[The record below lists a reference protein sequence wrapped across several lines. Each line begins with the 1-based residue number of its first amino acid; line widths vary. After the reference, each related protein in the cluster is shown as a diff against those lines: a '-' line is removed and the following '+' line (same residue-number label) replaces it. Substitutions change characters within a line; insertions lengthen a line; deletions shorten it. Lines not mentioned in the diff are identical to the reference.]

1 MFLLCL
7 VLSVSLTQ
15 NNPHDKAALFKVA
28 YSATLLFLCMCTK
41 LFLSCLTLYDYMNQ
55 NPPDSSVQG
64 TVQARILEC
73 VAGPSYRGSMLPRNR
88 NRGS

>member
-15 NNPHDKAALFKVA
+15 NDPHDKAALFKVA

-41 LFLSCLTLYDYMNQ
+41 LLQLCLTLYDSMN
-55 NPPDSSVQG
+55 
-64 TVQARILEC
+64 
-73 VAGPSYRGSMLPRNR
+73 
-88 NRGS
+88 